1 MTFGRFQ
8 GYIPGRDWQS
18 LTESRVAFRTRLA
31 LFDKIKVTFR
41 TRLAVFD
48 RIKVTF
54 RTRQAVFDR
63 IKGYIPDKTRW
74 EMEIF

>member
-1 MTFGRFQ
+1 MTRARLHSG
-8 GYIPGRDWQS
+8 
-18 LTESRVAFRTRLA
+18 TRQA
-31 LFDKIKVTFR
+31 VFDRIKVAFR

>member
-1 MTFGRFQ
+1 MIFGRIK
-8 GYIPGRDWQS
+8 GYIPGRDRQS
-18 LTESRVAFRTRLA
+18 LTESRVA
-31 LFDKIKVTFR
+31 FR

>member
-1 MTFGRFQ
+1 MTG
-8 GYIPGRDWQS
+8 
-18 LTESRVAFRTRLA
+18 SR
-31 LFDKIKVTFR
+31 
-41 TRLAVFD
+41 
-48 RIKVTF
+48 VTF